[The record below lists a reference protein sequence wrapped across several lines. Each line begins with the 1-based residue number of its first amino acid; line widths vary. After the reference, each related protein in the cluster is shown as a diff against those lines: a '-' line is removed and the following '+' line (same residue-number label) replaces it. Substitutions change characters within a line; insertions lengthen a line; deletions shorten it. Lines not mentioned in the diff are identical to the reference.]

1 MGSYFRVIDR
11 KTGGSI
17 DGFRRELGRI
27 RRSRHVS
34 DERRD
39 RMERIARDIGFGRIV
54 RMCLVDTRHR
64 DGYEVHVL
72 TSTAIVLVFNR
83 ETGKLVTALV
93 ARPGQV
99 RRYYEPFGEEV
110 PEELLARAH
119 RNTCVHHWNY

>member
-17 DGFRRELGRI
+17 DGFRRELGRL
-27 RRSRHVS
+27 RQSRHVR
-34 DERRD
+34 DERCA
-39 RMERIARDIGFGRIV
+39 RMARIARDIGFGHAV
-54 RMCLVDTRHR
+54 RQCLVDTGHR
-64 DGYEVHVL
+64 EGCEVHVL

-83 ETGKLVTALV
+83 ASGKLVTALV

-110 PEELLARAH
+110 PEELLACAY